1 MQKRNYMNIFNA
13 MKTLSDKRPIFH
25 SEADFQFSL
34 GWELK
39 RLNNDFQII
48 MERPFQFED
57 KSKKHPKIELDL
69 LIENGLEKYGIEL
82 KYVTKE
88 LETEIDKVKYK
99 LKDHMATNLRRYDF
113 YKDISRLEYLKI
125 NGEIDMGYA
134 IFLTNVNSY
143 YQKQASGM
151 AKEFNFADGCKI
163 IPKDEYYWIG
173 EKINE
178 KSIGSSRNKNI
189 KIEQQYDCCWREY
202 PENGSYGFK
211 YILLEI

>member
-1 MQKRNYMNIFNA
+1 MDKLIEALNR
-13 MKTLSDKRPIFH
+13 LSKDRPVFH

-39 RLNNDFQII
+39 RLNNDFEII
-48 MERPFQFED
+48 MERPFQFNNKLGDD
-57 KSKKHPKIELDL
+57 KDTTKYTDIFIKD
-69 LIENGLEKYGIEL
+69 GLNKYGIEL

>member
-1 MQKRNYMNIFNA
+1 MNIFNA

-82 KYVTKE
+82 KYVTKKLNTKIGKE
-88 LETEIDKVKYK
+88 KFE

-113 YKDISRLEYLKI
+113 YKDINRLEYLKTNNEI
-125 NGEIDMGYA
+125 NKGYV
-134 IFLTNVNSY
+134 IFLTNVDS
-143 YQKQASGM
+143 YQKNETSGM

-178 KSIGSSRNKNI
+178 KSIGSSRNENI
-189 KIEQQYDCCWREY
+189 KIEQQYDCRWSKY
-202 PENGSYGFK
+202 STIDNHVFK